1 MAKKTYQGRPIVP
14 GKLDGKATVSKQP
27 FNTTS
32 SYLENV
38 WAGNTKTAP
47 CTDQDNKDLYK
58 KDMTGILLC
67 TSQCIGSSMGG
78 GCFMAVAG
86 LDLAPKALLFSR
98 HIDSVTASGVLMA
111 DIWQDKQIICVDL
124 LGQEFLEAIKT
135 GDPISVQE
143 DGTVMIG

>member
-1 MAKKTYQGRPIVP
+1 MAKTTFQGRPIVP

-32 SYLENV
+32 SYMENV

-86 LDLAPKALLFSR
+86 MDLAPKALLFSR

-111 DIWQDKQIICVDL
+111 DIWQKKPILCVDL
-124 LGQEFLEAIKT
+124 LGEEFLEAVKT
-135 GDPISVQE
+135 GDPIAVHE
-143 DGTVMIG
+143 DGKVEVG

>member
-1 MAKKTYQGRPIVP
+1 MAKKTFQGRPIVP

-38 WAGNTKTAP
+38 WAGETKTAP

-58 KDMTGILLC
+58 TDMTGILLC

-124 LGQEFLEAIKT
+124 LGEDFLEAVST
-135 GDPISVQE
+135 GDPISIQE
-143 DGTVMIG
+143 DGVVTVG

>member
-38 WAGNTKTAP
+38 WAGETKTAP

-58 KDMTGILLC
+58 KDMTGIILC

-111 DIWQDKQIICVDL
+111 DIFQEKPILCVDL
-124 LGQEFLEAIKT
+124 LGEEFLEAVKT
-135 GDPISVQE
+135 GDPVSIHE
-143 DGTVMIG
+143 DGTVEVG

>member
-1 MAKKTYQGRPIVP
+1 MAKKTFQGRPVVA
-14 GKLDGKATVSKQP
+14 GDQNGKATVSKQP

-32 SYLENV
+32 SYLDNV

-58 KDMTGILLC
+58 KDLTGIILC

-86 LDLAPKALLFSR
+86 MGLAPKALLFSR

-111 DIWQDKQIICVDL
+111 DIWQDQQIICVDL
-124 LGQEFLEAIKT
+124 LGEDFLNAVND
-135 GDPISVQE
+135 GDPISIHA
-143 DGTVMIG
+143 DGTVEVG

>member
-1 MAKKTYQGRPIVP
+1 MATKTFQGRPIVP
-14 GKLDGKATVSKQP
+14 GKLYGKATVSKQP

-58 KDMTGILLC
+58 KDLTGILLC

-124 LGQEFLEAIKT
+124 LGEDFLEAAKT
-135 GDPISVQE
+135 GDPISIKE
-143 DGTVMIG
+143 DGMVEIG

>member
-1 MAKKTYQGRPIVP
+1 MAQKTFQGRPVVP
-14 GKLDGKATVSKQP
+14 GNLEGKATVSKQP

-32 SYLENV
+32 SYIENV

-58 KDMTGILLC
+58 KDMQGMLLC
-67 TSQCIGSSMGG
+67 TSQAIGSSMGG

-86 LDLAPKALLFSR
+86 LGLAPKALLFSR

-124 LGQEFLEAIKT
+124 LGEEFLEAAKT
-135 GDPISVQE
+135 GDPISIQE
-143 DGTVMIG
+143 DGTVKIA

>member
-1 MAKKTYQGRPIVP
+1 MAKKTFQGRPVVP
-14 GKLDGKATVSKQP
+14 GDQNGKATVSKQP

-32 SYLENV
+32 SYLDNV

-58 KDMTGILLC
+58 KDMTGIILC

-86 LDLAPKALLFSR
+86 MGLAPKALLFSR

-111 DIWQDKQIICVDL
+111 DIWQDQQIICVDL
-124 LGQEFLEAIKT
+124 LGKDFLNAVND
-135 GDPISVQE
+135 GDPISIHA
-143 DGTVMIG
+143 DGTVEVG

>member
-1 MAKKTYQGRPIVP
+1 MAKKTFQGRPVVA
-14 GKLDGKATVSKQP
+14 GNLSDKATVSKAP

-32 SYLENV
+32 SYMENV
-38 WAGNTKTAP
+38 WGGNTKTAP

-58 KDMTGILLC
+58 KDMQGIVLC

-86 LDLAPKALLFSR
+86 LKLAPKALLFSR

-111 DIWQDKQIICVDL
+111 DIWQDKPIICVDL
-124 LGQEFLEAIKT
+124 LGEDFLEAVKT
-135 GDPISVQE
+135 GDPISVKE
-143 DGTVMIG
+143 DGTVEVG

>member
-1 MAKKTYQGRPIVP
+1 MDKKTFQGRPVVA
-14 GKLDGKATVSKQP
+14 GTLEGKATVSRQP

-47 CTDQDNKDLYK
+47 CTDQDNKDLFK
-58 KDMTGILLC
+58 KDLQGIILC

-86 LDLAPKALLFSR
+86 LGLAPKALLFSR

-111 DIWQDKQIICVDL
+111 DIWQEKPITTVDL
-124 LGQEFLEAIKT
+124 LGEEFLEAVKT
-135 GDPISVQE
+135 GDPISVHE
-143 DGTVMIG
+143 DGTVEVG

>member
-1 MAKKTYQGRPIVP
+1 MAKKTFQGRPVVP

-32 SYLENV
+32 SYIENV

-58 KDMTGILLC
+58 KDMTGIILC

-86 LDLAPKALLFSR
+86 MDLAPKALLFSR

-111 DIWQDKQIICVDL
+111 DIWQEKTIICVDL
-124 LGQEFLEAIKT
+124 LGEEFLEAIKT
-135 GDPISVQE
+135 GDPISVAE
-143 DGTVMIG
+143 DGTVEVG

>member
-1 MAKKTYQGRPIVP
+1 MAKQTFQGRPVVP
-14 GKLDGKATVSKQP
+14 GDLSGQATVSKQP

-32 SYLENV
+32 SYMENV

-58 KDMTGILLC
+58 KDLQGVILC

-111 DIWQDKQIICVDL
+111 DIWQDKPIICVDL
-124 LGQEFLEAIKT
+124 LGEDFLAAVET
-135 GDPISVQE
+135 GDPVMVKADGSVQV
-143 DGTVMIG
+143 G